1 MKTTGLFWCG
11 FAHELH
17 VTTSNIKLYIKRP
30 SSVHGC
36 PWLSGHR
43 KVKHQ
48 RSSKLLTRHT
58 NSQKS
63 WSCVRKPPNKISKN
77 KVSKYVHILSLLYIN
92 NWKTSQEN
100 KKCPKRPPP
109 VYYYIFL
116 VLNPYWLWYSL
127 QIPQWISHWFVW
139 SKNIFYRLSQA
150 AGKRWEP
157 IQSSTQQ
164 TDSVLTAHLS
174 INLSMWLIN
183 EYQWLI
189 QTSLEFSGSRLWYN
203 SQAEV

>member
-116 VLNPYWLWYSL
+116 VLNLHIDYDIPFRFPSGSPIDLFDQKTSSTGWAKQLEKDGSPSSL
-127 QIPQWISHWFVW
+127 QLSKLTLFWPRIS
-139 SKNIFYRLSQA
+139 Q
-150 AGKRWEP
+150 
-157 IQSSTQQ
+157 
-164 TDSVLTAHLS
+164 
-174 INLSMWLIN
+174 
-183 EYQWLI
+183 
-189 QTSLEFSGSRLWYN
+189 
-203 SQAEV
+203 